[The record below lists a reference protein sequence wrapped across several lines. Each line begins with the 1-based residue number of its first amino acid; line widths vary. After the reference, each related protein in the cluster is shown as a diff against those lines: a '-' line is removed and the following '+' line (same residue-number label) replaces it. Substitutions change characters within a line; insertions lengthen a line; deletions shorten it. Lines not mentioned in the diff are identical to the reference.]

1 VSSPKLKLLFITAD
15 PEMATFAI
23 NQGVDRIFLDLE
35 MLGKVERQG
44 HLDTLISRHK
54 AEDISSLRPL
64 LPKGSLLVRLNPV
77 NPGTA
82 DEVEDV
88 ISRGADI
95 LMLPMFRGPEKVKQF
110 CDLVNSRARVC
121 LLVETIGAMET
132 LADCIQVPGV
142 DEVHIGLNDLH
153 LEMGCNFMFEPLVF
167 GPVENMARI
176 LKNAGV
182 PFGIGG
188 LARVGE
194 GLLPAELILSEH
206 ARLGSTRAILSR
218 TFHRQASSVRQ
229 IQDQMN
235 FGDEVQKL
243 HLAYQS
249 NCQSSLEE
257 LSSRHMEIREI
268 VAEIADK
275 LSERKRMRLSGI

>member
-1 VSSPKLKLLFITAD
+1 VTNSFLKLLFITAN
-15 PEMATFAI
+15 PEMAAFAI

-44 HLDTLISRHK
+44 HLDTVISRHK
-54 AEDISSLRPL
+54 SEDISTLRPL

-77 NPGTA
+77 HPGTA
-82 DEVEDV
+82 DEVEDA
-88 ISRGADI
+88 ISRGADT
-95 LMLPMFRGPEKVKQF
+95 LMLPMFRGPDEVKQF
-110 CDLVNSRARVC
+110 CDLVDSRARVC

-132 LADCIQVPGV
+132 LADCIQVQGV

-153 LEMGCNFMFEPLVF
+153 LEMGCNFMFEPLVS
-167 GPVENMARI
+167 GHVESMTSI

-194 GLLPAELILSEH
+194 GLLPAELLLAEH
-206 ARLGSTRAILSR
+206 ARLGSIGAILSR
-218 TFHRQASSVRQ
+218 TFHRQASSVRE

-235 FGDEVQKL
+235 FSDEVQKL
-243 HLAYQS
+243 RIAYQS

-257 LSSRHMEIREI
+257 LTSRHMAIKGI
-268 VAEIADK
+268 VAEIAAK
-275 LSERKRMRLSGI
+275 LSDRKRTTPGGI